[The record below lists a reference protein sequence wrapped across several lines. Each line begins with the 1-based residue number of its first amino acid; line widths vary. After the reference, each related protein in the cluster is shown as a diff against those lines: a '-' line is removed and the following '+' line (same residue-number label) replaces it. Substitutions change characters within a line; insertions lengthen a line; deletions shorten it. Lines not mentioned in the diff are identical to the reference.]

1 MSGKFLRHWIVRFLA
16 FGHPS
21 LTHWVILDPSLLR
34 KRTGLLTLS
43 VPEVLHFLR
52 QVQLHVVI
60 TTTFFELT
68 RDLFL
73 VSLVLQIHSQFLETK
88 LVPQRWQTLLSLT
101 VSLI

>member
-1 MSGKFLRHWIVRFLA
+1 MHHWIVQFLA
-16 FGHPS
+16 FDHPS
-21 LTHWVILDPSLLR
+21 LTHWVILNPFLLR

-88 LVPQRWQTLLSLT
+88 LVPQ
-101 VSLI
+101 